1 MNLKILFMIVL
12 IIMKIRR
19 VIIIVPNVIAYIT
32 IVVRMNMKNR
42 KLIIL
47 FRCLWRN
54 RRNGDVYM
62 KMKLRVLGVKNVMK
76 YFVINVMMNINN
88 II

>member
-1 MNLKILFMIVL
+1 MNLRILFIIVL

-54 RRNGDVYM
+54 RRNDAVYI
-62 KMKLRVLGVKNVMK
+62 KLKLRVLGVKNVMK